1 MKQKDNQLSV
11 QKDKNQLSELDV
23 NLEEYRNLSDQILKR
38 VDFQQKLLNYQ
49 ILLVGII
56 ITAGVSLLSLDY
68 TSSNT
73 ISVRYFLLLSPLPFY
88 FLSWS
93 FSNHDIMIVALA
105 RYVNIDLRPRIKR
118 LIGGK
123 DVLRIEDFL
132 QKERKQRSEEFGI
145 LPTLGEE
152 YLLPLVFPA
161 ILITL
166 YFFTFPYND
175 LLGIIDK
182 KEIVIHLPQFVLLI
196 IDVVFLI
203 LTIRLRKKAGRN
215 YLRIL
220 EDDSE

>member
-1 MKQKDNQLSV
+1 MKQKDNQPSV

-38 VDFQQKLLNYQ
+38 VDFQQRLLNYQ

-105 RYVNIDLRPRIKR
+105 RYINTDLRPRIKR

-123 DVLRIEDFL
+123 DVLRFEDFL
-132 QKERKQRSEEFGI
+132 QEERKQRSEEFGI
-145 LPTLGEE
+145 LPIIGEE

-161 ILITL
+161 ILIML
-166 YFFTFPYND
+166 YIFTFPYND
-175 LLGIIDK
+175 LLGIIK
-182 KEIVIHLPQFVLLI
+182 KEIVIYLPQLVLWVV
-196 IDVVFLI
+196 DVVFLI
-203 LTIRLRKKAGRN
+203 LTIKLKEKAGRN
-215 YLRIL
+215 YHRVL
-220 EDDSE
+220 ENNSE

>member
-1 MKQKDNQLSV
+1 MKHKDNQPSV

-23 NLEEYRNLSDQILKR
+23 NLEEYRNLSDQISKR
-38 VDFQQKLLNYQ
+38 VDFQQRLLNYQ

-73 ISVRYFLLLSPLPFY
+73 ISVHYFLLLSPLPFY

-105 RYVNIDLRPRIKR
+105 RYINIDLRPRIKR
-118 LIGGK
+118 LIGDK
-123 DVLRIEDFL
+123 DVLRLEDFL
-132 QKERKQRSEEFGI
+132 QEERKQRSEEFGI

-166 YFFTFPYND
+166 YIFTFSYD
-175 LLGIIDK
+175 IDK
-182 KEIVIHLPQFVLLI
+182 KEIVIYLPQFVLLI

-203 LTIRLRKKAGRN
+203 LTIKLREKAGRN
-215 YLRIL
+215 YHRIL
-220 EDDSE
+220 EEDPE

>member
-1 MKQKDNQLSV
+1 MKRKGNPPSI
-11 QKDKNQLSELDV
+11 QKDKNQRSELDV
-23 NLEEYRNLSDQILKR
+23 HLEEYRNLSDEILNR
-38 VDFQQKLLNYQ
+38 VDFQQRLLNYQ

-56 ITAGVSLLSLDY
+56 ITAGVSFLRLDY
-68 TSSNT
+68 TSSTT

-105 RYVNIDLRPRIKR
+105 RYINIDLRPRIKG

-123 DVLRIEDFL
+123 DVLRLEDFL
-132 QKERKQRSEEFGI
+132 REERKQRSKEFGI

-161 ILITL
+161 ILIML
-166 YFFTFPYND
+166 YIFTFPYND
-175 LLGIIDK
+175 LLEITK
-182 KEIVIHLPQFVLLI
+182 KESIIYLSQLVLLV

-203 LTIRLRKKAGRN
+203 LTIKLRKKAGRN
-215 YLRIL
+215 YVRVL

>member
-1 MKQKDNQLSV
+1 MKQKDNQPSV

-38 VDFQQKLLNYQ
+38 VDFQQRLLNYQ

-56 ITAGVSLLSLDY
+56 ITAGVSLLSLDD
-68 TSSNT
+68 TPSNA

-105 RYVNIDLRPRIKR
+105 RYINTDLRPRIKR

-123 DVLRIEDFL
+123 DVLRFEDFL
-132 QKERKQRSEEFGI
+132 QEERKQRSEEFGI
-145 LPTLGEE
+145 LPIIGEE

-161 ILITL
+161 ILIML
-166 YFFTFPYND
+166 YIFTFPYND
-175 LLGIIDK
+175 LLGIIK
-182 KEIVIHLPQFVLLI
+182 KEIVIYLPQLVLWVV
-196 IDVVFLI
+196 DVVFLI
-203 LTIRLRKKAGRN
+203 LTIKLKEKAGRN
-215 YLRIL
+215 YHRVL
-220 EDDSE
+220 ENNSE

>member
-1 MKQKDNQLSV
+1 MKHKDNQPSV

-23 NLEEYRNLSDQILKR
+23 NLEEYRNLSDQISKR
-38 VDFQQKLLNYQ
+38 VDFQQRLLNYQ

-73 ISVRYFLLLSPLPFY
+73 ISVHYFFLLSPLPFY

-105 RYVNIDLRPRIKR
+105 RYINIDLRPRIKR
-118 LIGGK
+118 LIGDK
-123 DVLRIEDFL
+123 DVLRLEDFL
-132 QKERKQRSEEFGI
+132 QEERKQRSEEFGI

-166 YFFTFPYND
+166 YIFTFPYD
-175 LLGIIDK
+175 IDK
-182 KEIVIHLPQFVLLI
+182 KEIIIYLPQFVLLI
-196 IDVVFLI
+196 LDVVFLI
-203 LTIRLRKKAGRN
+203 LTIKLREKAGRN
-215 YLRIL
+215 YHRIL
-220 EDDSE
+220 EEDPE

>member
-1 MKQKDNQLSV
+1 MKQKDNPSSV

-23 NLEEYRNLSDQILKR
+23 NLEEYRNLSDQISKR
-38 VDFQQKLLNYQ
+38 VDFQQRLLNYQ

-105 RYVNIDLRPRIKR
+105 RYINIDLRPRIKR

-123 DVLRIEDFL
+123 DVLRLEDFL
-132 QKERKQRSEEFGI
+132 QKERKQRSGEFGI

-166 YFFTFPYND
+166 YFFTFLYD
-175 LLGIIDK
+175 IDN
-182 KEIVIHLPQFVLLI
+182 KEIVIYLPQFVLWI
-196 IDVVFLI
+196 IDIVFLI
-203 LTIRLRKKAGRN
+203 LTIKLREKAGRN
-215 YLRIL
+215 YHRIL
-220 EDDSE
+220 EEDPE

>member
-1 MKQKDNQLSV
+1 MKQKDNPPSA

-23 NLEEYRNLSDQILKR
+23 NLEEYRNLSDQISKR

-105 RYVNIDLRPRIKR
+105 RYINIDLRPRIKR

-123 DVLRIEDFL
+123 DVLRVEDFL
-132 QKERKQRSEEFGI
+132 LKERKQRSEEFGI

-166 YFFTFPYND
+166 YIFTFLYN
-175 LLGIIDK
+175 IDK
-182 KEIVIHLPQFVLLI
+182 KEIDIDWPQFILLI
-196 IDVVFLI
+196 IDVVLHI
-203 LTIRLRKKAGRN
+203 LTIKLKKKAGRN

-220 EDDSE
+220 EDNSE